1 MIIDSERSLIGT
13 KNGYIF
19 LTPIENIIMT
29 TFIERERVNIL
40 DLVYILKPYRLTTS
54 NIQNHIYQINKKQN
68 EFKIS
73 KVMTRIYELKIIQ

>member
-13 KNGYIF
+13 KNNYIF

-29 TFIERERVNIL
+29 TFIERKRVNIL
-40 DLVYILKPYRLTTS
+40 DLVYILKPYKLTTS
-54 NIQNHIYQINKKQN
+54 SIQNHIYQINKKQN